1 MPRCRFVR
9 PERVTLPISDGD
21 TITIRKR
28 LDNGE
33 RRAMF
38 ARMYQAGVTPL
49 KVDPMKTGLGMI
61 VAYLV
66 DWTLVDEDGRPVP
79 IADLSAD
86 DLAVVID
93 HLESADFTEIKEAI
107 ERHVERDDAALE
119 EKKRM
124 NGAPE
129 SLAISPS
136 AG

>member
-9 PERVTLPISDGD
+9 PERVTLPLSDGD
-21 TITIRKR
+21 TITIRRR

-61 VAYLV
+61 VGYLL
-66 DWTLVDEDGRPVP
+66 DWTLVDEDGQKVI

-86 DLAVVID
+86 ELAVVLD
-93 HLESADFTEIKEAI
+93 HLESPDFTEIKEAI
-107 ERHVERDDAALE
+107 ERHVEADEAALE

-124 NGAPE
+124 TGALV
-129 SLAISPS
+129 S
-136 AG
+136 

>member
-66 DWTLVDEDGRPVP
+66 DWTLVDEDGQPVP

-107 ERHVERDDAALE
+107 ERHVEADEAALE

-124 NGAPE
+124 TGALV
-129 SLAISPS
+129 S
-136 AG
+136 